1 MDLRAFGM
9 GEMTV
14 FCRASLQRSADL
26 FVSRALKTAA
36 VLLGALLLASCAGTP
51 GPAVGIAGDPY
62 EIAEVDV
69 VIAKN
74 VSYGADMIDGSSPQ
88 EYAKKLQVALKQRL
102 SAELVQPKSG
112 KKPAKLEV
120 VLDRVSL
127 SSGIGRALLKT
138 ESQIGGYVTLSDKR
152 SKAIIARLDQLYVDD
167 DSLRVYGGG
176 SGGAGA
182 ILAMGALAANVVQSG
197 DDTRINSVVD
207 PFTKQVKAWLGK
219 P

>member
-1 MDLRAFGM
+1 
-9 GEMTV
+9 
-14 FCRASLQRSADL
+14 
-26 FVSRALKTAA
+26 
-36 VLLGALLLASCAGTP
+36 VLLGALLLASCAGTMAP
-51 GPAVGIAGDPY
+51 TVGLAGDPY

-69 VIAKN
+69 VIAKDVN
-74 VSYGADMIDGSSPQ
+74 YGADMIDGSSPQ
-88 EYAKKLQVALKQRL
+88 DYAKRLKVALKQKL

-112 KKPAKLEV
+112 KKAARLEV

-138 ESQIGGYVTLSDKR
+138 ESQIGGYVTLTDKR
-152 SKAIIARLDQLYVDD
+152 TKTVVARLDQLYVDD

-197 DDTRINSVVD
+197 DEDRIASVVN
-207 PFTKQVKAWLGK
+207 PFTTQVKAWLGR